1 LHLWKYSELGQGLWG
16 PCLSTDLYSLFLEWC
31 QRNKEHVMS
40 QTKFSLFI
48 NSEVE
53 KTRSIPWTD
62 GSNRKFGAF
71 FFPVDQDASPPP
83 SLKSAELGV
92 MVVTWRAKAKLA
104 GWNVDNWD
112 HIKAAAA

>member
-1 LHLWKYSELGQGLWG
+1 
-16 PCLSTDLYSLFLEWC
+16 
-31 QRNKEHVMS
+31 MS

-62 GSNRKFGAF
+62 GNNRKFGAF

-83 SLKSAELGV
+83 SLKSAVLGA
-92 MVVTWRAKAKLA
+92 VVVSWRANAKLA
-104 GWNVDNWD
+104 GWNVDSWD